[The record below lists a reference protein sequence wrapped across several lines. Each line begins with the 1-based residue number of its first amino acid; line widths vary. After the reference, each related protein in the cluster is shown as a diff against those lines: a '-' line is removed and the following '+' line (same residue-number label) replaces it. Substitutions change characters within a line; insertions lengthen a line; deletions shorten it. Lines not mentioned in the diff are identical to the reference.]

1 MKLPFCRESAALP
14 LLLLGVVCGATL
26 SVSAQDKSIMSSP
39 KVLVITREFTKPGK
53 DGSPH
58 QKTEG
63 AFVHAMAQYKATDHY
78 YAVTSLS
85 GPSRALFLSSYA
97 SFAALEAEH
106 KSIDSNAALS
116 AALDSANI
124 ADGDMLSA
132 TETSMWVQ
140 REDLSLNSGYR
151 VGARL
156 EEITQFRI
164 KPGHMKEWEDLVKLV
179 MEGYKKGI
187 PDAHWGMYQEAY
199 GSPGGGF
206 LVIITMKSAS
216 EIDTNFADGKKFADA
231 MGEEDMKKMAQLEA
245 SCVESEQTNLFR
257 IDPKMSYPSDEMVQA
272 EPAFWNVKP

>member
-1 MKLPFCRESAALP
+1 MKLPFCCQSVALP
-14 LLLLGVVCGATL
+14 LLLLGFVGGATL
-26 SVSAQDKSIMSSP
+26 TVSAQDKSIISSP

-85 GPSRALFLSSYA
+85 GPSRALFLSSYP
-97 SFAALEAEH
+97 SFAALEAER
-106 KSIDSNAALS
+106 KSVDGNAPLA

-124 ADGDMLSA
+124 ADGDLLSS
-132 TETSMWVQ
+132 TESSMWVQ
-140 REDLSLNSGYR
+140 REDLSLNPGFR
-151 VGARL
+151 VGSRI

-164 KPGHMKEWEDLVKLV
+164 KPGHFKEWEDLVKLV
-179 MEGYKKGI
+179 LDGYKKGI
-187 PDAHWGMYQEAY
+187 PDAHWGAYEEAY

-206 LVIITMKSAS
+206 LIIVTMKSAA
-216 EIDTNFADGKKFADA
+216 EIDANFAAGKKFEEA
-231 MGEEDMKKMAQLEA
+231 MGEDGMKKMALLMA

-257 IDPKMSYPSDEMVQA
+257 IDPKMSYPTDEMVQA
-272 EPAFWNVKP
+272 DPGFWKVKP

>member
-1 MKLPFCRESAALP
+1 MKLPFCCQSVALP
-14 LLLLGVVCGATL
+14 LLLLGFVSGATL
-26 SVSAQDKSIMSSP
+26 TGSAQDKSIISSP

-85 GPSRALFLSSYA
+85 GTSRALFLSSYP
-97 SFAALEAEH
+97 SFAALEAER
-106 KSIDSNAALS
+106 KSVDSNAPLA

-124 ADGDMLSA
+124 ADGDLLSS
-132 TETSMWVQ
+132 TESSMWVQ
-140 REDLSLNSGYR
+140 REDLSLNPGFR
-151 VGARL
+151 VGSRI

-164 KPGHMKEWEDLVKLV
+164 KPGHFKEWEDLVKLV
-179 MEGYKKGI
+179 LEGYKKGI
-187 PDAHWGMYQEAY
+187 PDAHWGAYEEAY

-206 LVIITMKSAS
+206 LVIVTMKSAA
-216 EIDTNFADGKKFADA
+216 EIDANFAAGKKFEEA
-231 MGEEDMKKMAQLEA
+231 MGEDGMKKMALLMA

-257 IDPKMSYPSDEMVQA
+257 IDPKMSYPTDEMVQA
-272 EPAFWNVKP
+272 DPGFWKAKP

>member
-1 MKLPFCRESAALP
+1 
-14 LLLLGVVCGATL
+14 LLLGFVSGATL
-26 SVSAQDKSIMSSP
+26 TGSAQDKSIISSP

-85 GPSRALFLSSYA
+85 GPSRALFLSSYP
-97 SFAALEAEH
+97 SFAALEAER
-106 KSIDSNAALS
+106 KSVDSNAPLA

-124 ADGDMLSA
+124 ADGDLLSS
-132 TETSMWVQ
+132 TESSMWVQ
-140 REDLSLNSGYR
+140 REDLSLNPGFR
-151 VGARL
+151 VGSRI

-164 KPGHMKEWEDLVKLV
+164 KPGHFKEWEDLVKLV
-179 MEGYKKGI
+179 LEGYKKGV
-187 PDAHWGMYQEAY
+187 PDAHWGAYEEVY

-206 LVIITMKSAS
+206 LVITTMKSAAD
-216 EIDTNFADGKKFADA
+216 IDANFAAGKKFEDA
-231 MGEEDMKKMAQLEA
+231 MGEDGMKKMALLEA

-257 IDPKMSYPSDEMVQA
+257 IDPKMSYPTDEMVQA
-272 EPAFWNVKP
+272 DPGFWKVKP

>member
-1 MKLPFCRESAALP
+1 MKLPFCCQSVALP
-14 LLLLGVVCGATL
+14 LLLLGFVSGATL
-26 SVSAQDKSIMSSP
+26 TGSAQDKSIISSP

-85 GPSRALFLSSYA
+85 GPSRALFLSSYP
-97 SFAALEAEH
+97 SFAALEAER
-106 KSIDSNAALS
+106 KSVDSNAPLA

-124 ADGDMLSA
+124 ADGDLLSS
-132 TETSMWVQ
+132 TESSMWVQ
-140 REDLSLNSGYR
+140 REDLSLNPGFR
-151 VGARL
+151 VGSRI

-164 KPGHMKEWEDLVKLV
+164 KPGHFKEWEDLVKLV
-179 MEGYKKGI
+179 LEGYKKGI
-187 PDAHWGMYQEAY
+187 PDAHWGAYEEAY

-206 LVIITMKSAS
+206 LIIITMKSAA
-216 EIDTNFADGKKFADA
+216 EIDANFAAGKKFEEA
-231 MGEEDMKKMAQLEA
+231 MGEDGMKKMALLMA

-257 IDPKMSYPSDEMVQA
+257 IDPKMSYPTDEMVQA
-272 EPAFWNVKP
+272 DPGFWKAKP

>member
-1 MKLPFCRESAALP
+1 MKLSSCCPSVAFP
-14 LLLLGVVCGATL
+14 VLLLGFVSGTTL
-26 SVSAQDKSIMSSP
+26 TLSAQDKAIISSP

-97 SFAALEAEH
+97 SFAALEAER
-106 KSIDSNAALS
+106 KSVDSNAPLA

-124 ADGDMLSA
+124 ADGDLLSA
-132 TETSMWVQ
+132 TESSMWMQ
-140 REDLSLNSGYR
+140 REDLSLNPGFR
-151 VGARL
+151 VGSRI

-164 KPGHMKEWEDLVKLV
+164 KPGHFKEWEELVKLV
-179 MEGYKKGI
+179 LDGYKKGI
-187 PDAHWGMYQEAY
+187 PDAHWGAYEEVY

-206 LVIITMKSAS
+206 LIITTMKSAS
-216 EIDTNFADGKKFADA
+216 EIDSNFAQGKKFVEA
-231 MGEEDMKKMAQLEA
+231 MGEDGMKKMALLEA

-257 IDPKMSYPSDEMVQA
+257 IDPKMSYPTDEMVQA
-272 EPAFWNVKP
+272 DPSFWKPKP

>member
-1 MKLPFCRESAALP
+1 MKLPFCCQSVALP
-14 LLLLGVVCGATL
+14 LLLIGFVSGAILTG
-26 SVSAQDKSIMSSP
+26 SAQDKSIISSP

-85 GPSRALFLSSYA
+85 GPSRALFLSSYP
-97 SFAALEAEH
+97 SFAALEAER
-106 KSIDSNAALS
+106 KSVDSNAPLA

-124 ADGDMLSA
+124 ADGDLLSS
-132 TETSMWVQ
+132 TESSMWVQ
-140 REDLSLNSGYR
+140 REDLSLNPGFR
-151 VGARL
+151 VGSRI

-164 KPGHMKEWEDLVKLV
+164 KPGHFKEWEDLVKLV
-179 MEGYKKGI
+179 LEGYKKGI
-187 PDAHWGMYQEAY
+187 PDAHWGAYEEAY

-206 LVIITMKSAS
+206 LVIVTMKSAA
-216 EIDTNFADGKKFADA
+216 EIDANFAAGKKFEEA
-231 MGEEDMKKMAQLEA
+231 MGEDGMKKMALLMA

-257 IDPKMSYPSDEMVQA
+257 IDPKMSYPTDEMVQA
-272 EPAFWNVKP
+272 DPGFWKAKP